1 MRRSMEN
8 TEKFTGK
15 ADVYAKYRPG
25 YPAELFDICII
36 NILWT
41 PPPQS
46 RISAPGQAFLRG
58 NF

>member
-1 MRRSMEN
+1 MMEN

-36 NILWT
+36 RTYQLI
-41 PPPQS
+41 
-46 RISAPGQAFLRG
+46 IS
-58 NF
+58 

>member
-1 MRRSMEN
+1 MMEN